1 MSAGRSCRAAVE
13 RVGSGG
19 RGGDAVAGFD
29 EVIGDEGDDVRL
41 VVDDEHALAGD
52 VVGRQRSPVASAS
65 RARRAARRR
74 WILATIISMAM
85 VLCPPRGT
93 ITSA

>member
-13 RVGSGG
+13 RVGAGR

-29 EVIGDEGDDVRL
+29 EVVRDERDDVRL
-41 VVDDEHALAGD
+41 VVDDEDALAGD
-52 VVGRQRSPVASAS
+52 GAAGRRSSVPAV
-65 RARRAARRR
+65 RARLRAALDVGDDHVDRRSAL
-74 WILATIISMAM
+74 W
-85 VLCPPRGT
+85 PPRGT